1 LFPLFA
7 PKMDNKTAKQKLSEL
22 RDSLNEVLGSKS
34 QGPSREDAEQALKLA
49 KEGSKQ
55 AKKSL
60 LGRIKDLPIIDKV
73 SQLGAAGTV
82 AVSTAAVTQTNIA
95 VDQTEVFVA
104 SVANDVVEERL
115 GFPAFVENIVNFDA
129 VNVWGQQ
136 VMQAKVAEVKAEVAK
151 AEAKVAPAEP
161 KSESPKES
169 STQENKSQNKAASST
184 QENKSNEKGTQKSE
198 NTKQGKET
206 AQGEEAK
213 ESTQEDDSSSDES
226 KEETQEENG
235 KEESKQETRQEAKQ
249 EARQEARQ
257 EPKQSQQTK
266 PSSVAQSMPSQEIL
280 PIDPD
285 IVTASPEGPGERQI

>member
-1 LFPLFA
+1 
-7 PKMDNKTAKQKLSEL
+7 MDNKTAKQKLSEL

-55 AKKSL
+55 AKKSI

-129 VNVWGQQ
+129 VNVWGQG

-151 AEAKVAPAEP
+151 AEAKVAPTEP
-161 KSESPKES
+161 KSESTKES
-169 STQENKSQNKAASST
+169 SSQENKSQNKAASGT
-184 QENKSNEKGTQKSE
+184 QENKSNEKVAEKSE
-198 NTKQGKET
+198 GTKQDKET

-213 ESTQEDDSSSDES
+213 ESTQEDNNSSDES
-226 KEETQEENG
+226 KEETQEESTG
-235 KEESKQETRQEAKQ
+235 DDSQQEAKQ
-249 EARQEARQ
+249 EQQETQQ
-257 EPKQSQQTK
+257 ETQ
-266 PSSVAQSMPSQEIL
+266 PSEVAEAVPSPEVL
-280 PIDPD
+280 VIDPD
-285 IVTASPEGPGERQI
+285 IVQVSPEGPGEDNI

>member
-1 LFPLFA
+1 MFPLFA

-34 QGPSREDAEQALKLA
+34 QGPSWEDAEQALKLA

>member
-1 LFPLFA
+1 
-7 PKMDNKTAKQKLSEL
+7 MDHKAAKQKLSEL

-34 QGPSREDAEQALKLA
+34 VGSSREDAEKALSSA
-49 KEGSKQ
+49 RDGANR

-60 LGRIKDLPIIDKV
+60 LGRIKDLPVVDKI

-115 GFPAFVENIVNFDA
+115 GFPAFVENFVDFNA
-129 VNVWGQQ
+129 VNVWGQG

-151 AEAKVAPAEP
+151 AEAKVAHTEP

-169 STQENKSQNKAASST
+169 SSQENKSQNKAAGST
-184 QENKSNEKGTQKSE
+184 QENESNEKGAEKSE
-198 NTKQGKET
+198 ETKQDKET

-213 ESTQEDDSSSDES
+213 ESTQEDNNSSDES
-226 KEETQEENG
+226 REETQEESTG
-235 KEESKQETRQEAKQ
+235 DESQQEEQQEQQETQQE
-249 EARQEARQ
+249 
-257 EPKQSQQTK
+257 TK
-266 PSSVAQSMPSQEIL
+266 PSNSAEPVPSAEV
-280 PIDPD
+280 PVIDPD
-285 IVTASPEGPGERQI
+285 IVQVSPEGPERQQ

>member
-1 LFPLFA
+1 
-7 PKMDNKTAKQKLSEL
+7 MDNKTAKQKLSEL
-22 RDSLNEVLGSKS
+22 RDSLNQVLGSK
-34 QGPSREDAEQALKLA
+34 GEAPSREDAEGALRTA
-49 KEGSKQ
+49 RDGANR

-60 LGRIKDLPIIDKV
+60 LGRIKDLPVVDKI

-95 VDQTEVFVA
+95 VDETEVFVA

-115 GFPAFVENIVNFDA
+115 GFPAFVENFVNFDA

-136 VMQAKVAEVKAEVAK
+136 VMQAKVAEVKAEVAR
-151 AEAKVAPAEP
+151 AEAKVAPTEP
-161 KSESPKES
+161 KSESTKES
-169 STQENKSQNKAASST
+169 SSQENKSQNKAASST
-184 QENKSNEKGTQKSE
+184 QENESNEKGAEKSE
-198 NTKQGKET
+198 DTKQGKET

-213 ESTQEDDSSSDES
+213 ESTQEENNSSDES
-226 KEETQEENG
+226 KEETQEENR

-249 EARQEARQ
+249 ETGQ

-266 PSSVAQSMPSQEIL
+266 PISVAQSMPSAEVL

-285 IVTASPEGPGERQI
+285 IVTASPEGPGENSI

>member
-1 LFPLFA
+1 MFPLFT

-55 AKKSL
+55 AKKSI

-129 VNVWGQQ
+129 VNVWGQG

-151 AEAKVAPAEP
+151 AEAKVAPTEP
-161 KSESPKES
+161 KSESTKES
-169 STQENKSQNKAASST
+169 SSQENKSQNKAASGT
-184 QENKSNEKGTQKSE
+184 QENKSNEKVAEKSE
-198 NTKQGKET
+198 GTKQDKET

-213 ESTQEDDSSSDES
+213 ESTQEDNNSSDES
-226 KEETQEENG
+226 KEETQEESTG
-235 KEESKQETRQEAKQ
+235 DDSQQEAKQ
-249 EARQEARQ
+249 EQQETQQ
-257 EPKQSQQTK
+257 ETQ
-266 PSSVAQSMPSQEIL
+266 PSEVAEAVPSPEVL
-280 PIDPD
+280 VIDPD
-285 IVTASPEGPGERQI
+285 IVQVSPEGPGEDNI

>member
-1 LFPLFA
+1 MFPLFA

-198 NTKQGKET
+198 DTKQDKEQ

-213 ESTQEDDSSSDES
+213 ENTKEKSNSSDES
-226 KEETQEENG
+226 KKQGKEESA
-235 KEESKQETRQEAKQ
+235 KEESKQEAKQEAGQETKQ
-249 EARQEARQ
+249 EARQEPRQ
-257 EPKQSQQTK
+257 SEQTK
-266 PSSVAQSMPSQEIL
+266 PSSVAQSMPSAEIL

>member
-1 LFPLFA
+1 
-7 PKMDNKTAKQKLSEL
+7 MDNKTAKQKLSEL

-49 KEGSKQ
+49 KEGSKR

-60 LGRIKDLPIIDKV
+60 LGRIKDLPVIDKI

-129 VNVWGQQ
+129 VNVWGQG

-151 AEAKVAPAEP
+151 AEAKVAPTEP

-169 STQENKSQNKAASST
+169 SSQENKSQNKAANST
-184 QENKSNEKGTQKSE
+184 QENKSNEKGAEKSE
-198 NTKQGKET
+198 DTKQGKET

-213 ESTQEDDSSSDES
+213 ESTQEENNSSDES
-226 KEETQEENG
+226 KEETQEENR
-235 KEESKQETRQEAKQ
+235 KEETRQETQQ
-249 EARQEARQ
+249 ETRKETRQEARQ

-266 PSSVAQSMPSQEIL
+266 PSSVAQSMPSAEVL

>member
-1 LFPLFA
+1 
-7 PKMDNKTAKQKLSEL
+7 MDYKNAKQKLSEL
-22 RDSLNEVLGSKS
+22 RDSLDEVLGSKS
-34 QGPSREDAEQALKLA
+34 EGPSREDAEKALKLA
-49 KEGSKQ
+49 REGSKQ

-60 LGRIKDLPIIDKV
+60 LGRIKDLPVIDKI

-115 GFPAFVENIVNFDA
+115 GFPAFVENFVNFDA

-151 AEAKVAPAEP
+151 AEAKVAPTKP

-169 STQENKSQNKAASST
+169 SNQENKSQNKAANST
-184 QENKSNEKGTQKSE
+184 QENKSNEKGAEKSE
-198 NTKQGKET
+198 ETKQGKET

-213 ESTQEDDSSSDES
+213 ESTQEDNNSSDES
-226 KEETQEENG
+226 KEEAQEESTG
-235 KEESKQETRQEAKQ
+235 DESQQETKQETRQEP
-249 EARQEARQ
+249 R
-257 EPKQSQQTK
+257 QSQQTK
-266 PSSVAQSMPSQEIL
+266 PSSVAQSTPNAEVL

-285 IVTASPEGPGERQI
+285 IVTASPEGPGEV

>member
-1 LFPLFA
+1 
-7 PKMDNKTAKQKLSEL
+7 MDHKTAKQKLSEL
-22 RDSLNEVLGSKS
+22 RDSLDEVLGSKS
-34 QGPSREDAEQALKLA
+34 EGPSREDAEKALKLA
-49 KEGSKQ
+49 REGSKQ

-60 LGRIKDLPIIDKV
+60 LGRIKDLPVIDKI

-115 GFPAFVENIVNFDA
+115 GFPAFVENFVNFDA

-151 AEAKVAPAEP
+151 AEAKVAPTEP

-169 STQENKSQNKAASST
+169 SNQENKSQNKAANST
-184 QENKSNEKGTQKSE
+184 QENKSNEKGAEKSE
-198 NTKQGKET
+198 ETKQGKEK

-213 ESTQEDDSSSDES
+213 ESTQEDDNSSDES
-226 KEETQEENG
+226 KEEAQEESTG
-235 KEESKQETRQEAKQ
+235 DESQQETKQETRQEP
-249 EARQEARQ
+249 R
-257 EPKQSQQTK
+257 QSQQTK
-266 PSSVAQSMPSQEIL
+266 PSSVAQSTPNAEVL

-285 IVTASPEGPGERQI
+285 IVTASPEGPGEV

>member
-1 LFPLFA
+1 
-7 PKMDNKTAKQKLSEL
+7 MDNKTAKQKLSEL

-49 KEGSKQ
+49 KEGSKR

-129 VNVWGQQ
+129 VNVWGQG
-136 VMQAKVAEVKAEVAK
+136 VMQAKVAEVKAEVAR
-151 AEAKVAPAEP
+151 AEAKVAPTEP
-161 KSESPKES
+161 KSESTKES
-169 STQENKSQNKAASST
+169 SSQENKSQNKAANST

-198 NTKQGKET
+198 DTKQGKET

-213 ESTQEDDSSSDES
+213 ESTQEENNSSDES
-226 KEETQEENG
+226 KEETQEENR
-235 KEESKQETRQEAKQ
+235 KEESKQETRQET
-249 EARQEARQ
+249 RQ

-266 PSSVAQSMPSQEIL
+266 PSSAAQSMPSSQVL

>member
-49 KEGSKQ
+49 KEGSKR

-115 GFPAFVENIVNFDA
+115 GFPAFVENFVNFDA

-151 AEAKVAPAEP
+151 AEAKVAPAQAA
-161 KSESPKES
+161 SESTKES
-169 STQENKSQNKAASST
+169 SAQENKSQNKAANST

-213 ESTQEDDSSSDES
+213 ESTQEENNSSDES
-226 KEETQEENG
+226 KEETQGENTKG
-235 KEESKQETRQEAKQ
+235 ESKQEAKQ
-249 EARQEARQ
+249 ETKQEARQ

-266 PSSVAQSMPSQEIL
+266 PSSVAQSMPSAEIL